1 MLVVGFPSGTFAAN
15 CYLVARE
22 PGAECVIIDPGQD
35 AAPKVTEALAEHRLT
50 PVAVLATHGHF
61 DHVADAA
68 EFGVPVHLRPED
80 RGLLADPWSGAS
92 PQLVAALGDA
102 VHPVEPAE
110 LIDLTDGELNLAGL
124 AITVAHTPGH
134 TPGSAIF
141 RLGELVFTGDTLFA
155 GSIGRTDLPG
165 GSVALLEQSLADR
178 LLTLD
183 DRTVVLPGHGG
194 TSTIGGERR
203 ANPFLS
209 ALRVTHG

>member
-22 PGAECVIIDPGQD
+22 AGADCVIIDPGQD
-35 AAPKVTEALAEHRLT
+35 AAPRVADALEEHRLT
-50 PVAVLATHGHF
+50 PLAVLATHGHF

-68 EFGVPVHLRPED
+68 TFGLPVHIRPED
-80 RGLLADPWSGAS
+80 RGLLTDPASGAS
-92 PQLVAALGDA
+92 PQLLAALGDA
-102 VHPVEPAE
+102 VRPVEPAE
-110 LIDLTDGELNLAGL
+110 LVDLADGELEIAGL
-124 AITVAHTPGH
+124 TIMVDHTPGH

-165 GSVALLEQSLADR
+165 GSVSQLEQSLADR

-209 ALRVTHG
+209 ALKVTHG

>member
-22 PGAECVIIDPGQD
+22 AGAECVLIDPGQD
-35 AAPKVTEALAEHRLT
+35 AAPKVAAALEEHRLT

-68 EFGVPVHLRPED
+68 AFGLPVHLRPED
-80 RGLLADPWSGAS
+80 HGLLADPASGAS
-92 PQLVAALGDA
+92 PQLLAALGDA
-102 VHPVEPAE
+102 VRPVEPVE
-110 LIDLTDGELNLAGL
+110 LVDLADGELELAGL
-124 AITVAHTPGH
+124 MITAAHTPGH

-141 RLGELVFTGDTLFA
+141 RLGELAFTGDTLFA

-165 GSVALLEQSLADR
+165 GSVSQLEQSLADR

-194 TSTIGGERR
+194 TSTIGRERQ
-203 ANPFLS
+203 ANPFLT
-209 ALRVTHG
+209 ALKVTHG

>member
-15 CYLVARE
+15 CYLVAPE
-22 PGAECVIIDPGQD
+22 AGAECVIIDPGQD
-35 AAPKVTEALAEHRLT
+35 TAPKIARALEEHRLT

-61 DHVADAA
+61 DHIADAA
-68 EFGVPVHLRPED
+68 EFDLPVHIRPED

-102 VHPVEPAE
+102 VRPVEPAE
-110 LIDLTDGELNLAGL
+110 PVDLADGELRLAGL
-124 AITVAHTPGH
+124 AITAVHTPGH

-141 RLGELVFTGDTLFA
+141 RLGDLAFTGDTLFA

-165 GSVALLEQSLADR
+165 GSLSQLERSLADR

-194 TSTIGGERR
+194 TTTIGRERQ
-203 ANPFLS
+203 ANPFLTGPAVS
-209 ALRVTHG
+209 RG